1 MDEHGLIV
9 RESAWAMHPAES
21 INLATPRLPLLPA
34 LQESPEVGARA
45 DCCIGYFNLRG
56 RLPHTLGY
64 IGMLVPHNAI
74 RFDKADFLL
83 IMGQSFISTG
93 IRPSV
98 WLVRGCM
105 LLESSASYLG
115 VKARVR
121 NLLENPRSPS
131 RRYFDLGMI
140 ALVLASVALLV
151 YSVENPVD
159 PWMDWFEYLAVS
171 VFILEYLAR
180 TWIVGDMHRTVLD
193 SYRQS
198 EYLMLPFRPWV
209 PLGEIARR
217 KWEYVTSP
225 LAIIDLLAILP
236 SYRPARLLRVF
247 LLFRLF
253 KLFRYAR
260 SMHAM
265 AEVLSEHRFE
275 FYTLAFF
282 MICVV
287 LAAASAIYV
296 LEGDIPGGT
305 IDTMFD
311 AIYWSMVTLSTV
323 GYGDITPQTL
333 EGRMVAFAL
342 IVAGIGV
349 VAFSTSI
356 VVAAFQEKLVNLR
369 EYRVLSELERGHRY
383 TVLCGFGE
391 VGQVVA
397 AKLHEA
403 HQRFVVLEPDE
414 DKVRLAAKRGYLV
427 VCGDAADNEL
437 LESLGVRDR
446 AHTLV
451 CVTGEDVKNVFITV
465 SARRMNEGLRIIT
478 GARTKEVTRKLTLA
492 GANHVVSPSEIVGL
506 MGAEYVGRPAAF
518 EAIYGIMRGERDVAL
533 EAVRV
538 ERNSPICGHSVAEVD
553 FQLRKLL
560 LFGVITAREWTV
572 GDVDLLYPLEDA
584 FCFAFK
590 PSPDFQIQPGDV
602 LVVFGYE
609 MSLVHFRREL
619 GAGVFR
625 SGLR

>member
-1 MDEHGLIV
+1 
-9 RESAWAMHPAES
+9 
-21 INLATPRLPLLPA
+21 
-34 LQESPEVGARA
+34 
-45 DCCIGYFNLRG
+45 
-56 RLPHTLGY
+56 
-64 IGMLVPHNAI
+64 
-74 RFDKADFLL
+74 
-83 IMGQSFISTG
+83 MGQGFINNG
-93 IRPSV
+93 MQPSIL
-98 WLVRGCM
+98 LVRGCL
-105 LLESSASYLG
+105 LLESSESYLR
-115 VKARVR
+115 VKAWMR
-121 NLLENPRSPS
+121 NILDNPRSPS
-131 RRYFDLGMI
+131 KRYFDLGMI
-140 ALVLASVALLV
+140 VLVLASVALLV
-151 YSVENPVD
+151 YSVENPID
-159 PWMDWFEYLAVS
+159 PWMEWFEYLAVS
-171 VFILEYLAR
+171 VFTLEYLAR
-180 TWIVGDMHRTVLD
+180 VWIVGDIHRTVLN

-209 PLGEIARR
+209 PLGEVARR

-236 SYRPARLLRVF
+236 SYRPVRLLRVF

-260 SMHAM
+260 SVHGM

-282 MICVV
+282 MVFVV

-296 LEGDIPGGT
+296 LEGGIPGGT
-305 IDTMFD
+305 IDTLFD
-311 AIYWSMVTLSTV
+311 AVYWSMVTLSTV
-323 GYGDITPQTL
+323 GYGDITPQTP
-333 EGRMVAFAL
+333 EGRVVAFAL

-356 VVAAFQEKLVNLR
+356 VVAAFQEKLGDLR
-369 EYRVLSELERGHRY
+369 EYRVLSELERGRHY

-397 AKLHEA
+397 TKLHEA
-403 HQRFVVLEPDE
+403 RQRFVVLEPDP
-414 DKVRLAAKRGYLV
+414 DKVRLAAKRGYLA
-427 VCGDAADNEL
+427 VCGDAADNDL
-437 LESLGVRDR
+437 LEALGVRDR

-451 CVTGEDVKNVFITV
+451 CVTGDDVKNVFITV
-465 SARRMNEGLRIIT
+465 SARRMNQGLRIIT

-518 EAIYGIMRGERDVAL
+518 EAIYGIMRGERDIAL

-538 ERNSPICGHSVAEVD
+538 EKNAPVCDLSVAEVD
-553 FQLRKLL
+553 FPRRKLL
-560 LFGVITAREWTV
+560 LFGVITAREWTAEI
-572 GDVDLLYPLEDA
+572 VDLLYPLEDE

-590 PSPDFQIQPGDV
+590 PPPDFRIQQGDV

-619 GAGVFR
+619 GAGLFR